1 MLIGIEASH
10 ANKPNRTGVEEYCF
24 QVIQALKNIIPP
36 TNQVVLYSSSPLQG
50 DLENLPPNWTS
61 KILKWPVKKMW
72 TQVRLTSEFIFKKPD
87 VFFAPGQLIPLITP
101 LKTIVTI
108 HDSAFKVFPE
118 AYNFLG
124 GKYLE
129 MMNSLI
135 VQKATCVLTP
145 SEFSKQEL
153 KRMYSNKIPPTF
165 VTPLAYN
172 KDIYDLKKYSEF
184 EIDEIL
190 KKYSIQK
197 PFLISL
203 GRLEHKK
210 NTIKIVETFGE
221 IRKKFDCQ
229 LVLVGTPGV
238 GYESIKKAIDSCAY
252 KTDIKELGFIPS
264 ADASVLLRRALVFV
278 FPSLYEGFGLPV
290 LEAMASGCPV
300 VASKGNS
307 LEEVGGTVPLYVDP
321 SSLSGLVGAIQ
332 NLIDDKKLREEK
344 KQQGLGRVKQF
355 SWQQT
360 ALKTWEVISKC

>member
-36 TNQVVLYSSSPLQG
+36 TAHVVLYSPSHLQG
-50 DLENLPPNWTS
+50 GLENLPPNWKS
-61 KILKWPVKKMW
+61 KILKWPIKKMW
-72 TQVRLTSEFIFKKPD
+72 TQVRLTSEFIFNKPD

-101 LKTIVTI
+101 LKTVVTV
-108 HDSAFKVFPE
+108 HDSAFKIFPE

-124 GKYLE
+124 RKYLE
-129 MMNSLI
+129 MMNVLI
-135 VQKATCVLTP
+135 LEKAKCILTP

-153 KRMYSNKIPPTF
+153 KRIYGDKIPATF

-172 KDIYDLKKYSEF
+172 KDVYDLKKHSEL
-184 EIDEIL
+184 EADETL
-190 KKYSIQK
+190 KNYSIKK

-210 NTIKIVETFGE
+210 NTVKIVEAFGE
-221 IRKKFDCQ
+221 IRKKLDCQ
-229 LVLVGTPGV
+229 LVLIGTPGV
-238 GYESIKKAIDSCAY
+238 GYELIKKAIDSCPY

-264 ADASVLLRRALVFV
+264 ADASVLLSRALVFV

-290 LEAMASGCPV
+290 LEAMASGCSV

-307 LEEVGGTVPLYVDP
+307 LEEVGGTAPLYVDP
-321 SSLSGLVGAIQ
+321 SSLSGLVEAVTNFIK
-332 NLIDDKKLREEK
+332 DKKLREEK
-344 KQQGLGRVKQF
+344 KQQGLERVKEF

-360 ALKTWEVISKC
+360 ALQTWEVISKC